1 MRKFINYLFAGAL
14 AEHIAGS
21 RPLTQRERRGLL
33 LMIWSMVAQILW
45 YQWKADAIAEEYQ
58 QDIDKLLDKNEE
70 HYNDYKE
77 LRLQRD
83 QLKQEL
89 WSLRPLNETQKGV
102 IARYDEA
109 ELPYDFKTIATF
121 YETEMSK
128 EEQAAFGFDKYR
140 FRNALSGVRLDA

>member
-1 MRKFINYLFAGAL
+1 MRKFWSYMFFGAL
-14 AEHIAGS
+14 SRDWAGS
-21 RPLTQRERRGLL
+21 RPLTDKERRGLI
-33 LMIWSMVAQILW
+33 LMIYAMVINILW
-45 YQWKADAIAEEYQ
+45 YQWRADAIAEEYQ

-89 WSLRPLNETQKGV
+89 WALRPLNETQKGV
-102 IARYDEA
+102 IARYDAA

-121 YETEMSK
+121 YETEMS
-128 EEQAAFGFDKYR
+128 EGERAAFGFDKYR